1 MARIGARLAV
11 LFALLLAAVGAPALT
26 VATYNVENYL
36 VTDRRVDGVYRPA
49 FPKPETEKVALR
61 AVIRRLDADVLALQE
76 MGPQPFL
83 DELRRDLR
91 AEGLDYPHAV
101 LLPAADEDRH
111 VAVLSRVPFRTVH
124 RHARIPVKPRGV
136 VKRGA
141 LEAVVATDRGDLS
154 VFVLHLKSRRTD
166 DPADPEG
173 RTQRAAEAVAV
184 RDLVL
189 RRHPRPAAA
198 LLLVCGDWNDS
209 PTSRPIR
216 ALTRRGDTRI
226 GHLLPAADSRGE
238 TWTHV
243 YRKEDVYSRIDYLM
257 VSPALRR
264 LVVAPGARI
273 LDGPDVGRASDH
285 RPVVVTFDLRAL
297 SS

>member
-1 MARIGARLAV
+1 
-11 LFALLLAAVGAPALT
+11 
-26 VATYNVENYL
+26 
-36 VTDRRVDGVYRPA
+36 
-49 FPKPETEKVALR
+49 
-61 AVIRRLDADVLALQE
+61 
-76 MGPQPFL
+76 
-83 DELRRDLR
+83 
-91 AEGLDYPHAV
+91 V
-101 LLPAADEDRH
+101 LLSAPDEDRH
-111 VAVLSRVPFRTVH
+111 VALLARVPLRAVH
-124 RHARIPVKPRGV
+124 RHTRVPLKPSGQVRRGV
-136 VKRGA
+136 

-154 VFVLHLKSRRTD
+154 VFVIHLKSRRTD

-189 RRHPRPAAA
+189 RRHPRPAGA
-198 LLLVCGDWNDS
+198 LFLVCGDWNDS

-226 GHLLPAADSRGE
+226 GHLLPATDSRGE

-243 YRKEDVYSRIDYLM
+243 FRKEDVYSRIDYLL
-257 VSPALRR
+257 VSPGLRR
-264 LVVAPGARI
+264 FVAAPGARI

-285 RPVVVTFDLRAL
+285 RPVVVTLDLRPV